1 MAMGLYNA
9 FVPPCTKGLAA
20 LGKIME
26 KAAAYCET
34 KKIPEGVLLNTRLTP
49 DMFSLAQQIGVA
61 TQQVHW
67 GCALLAGLERPTLP
81 AVEPTFADVKK
92 RIDDAIA
99 YAKTFKPE
107 QIDGQE
113 ERDVKLV
120 FPGRTLE
127 FKGEGFL
134 LNFTLPNFYF
144 HYTTAY
150 AILRQAGVPVGKM
163 DFLA

>member
-1 MAMGLYNA
+1 MAMGMYNA
-9 FVPPCTKGLAA
+9 FVPVCTKGLAA

-26 KAAAYCET
+26 KAQAHCEA
-34 KKIPEGVLLNTRLTP
+34 KKIPEGNLLNMRLTP

-81 AVEPTFADVKK
+81 TVEPTFADVKK

-113 ERDVKLV
+113 ERDVVGADGVAEVSVPKKILV
-120 FPGRTLE
+120 CLLRTACA
-127 FKGEGFL
+127 
-134 LNFTLPNFYF
+134 NRIIDRPARPTLYN
-144 HYTTAY
+144 AVSN
-150 AILRQAGVPVGKM
+150 AANASL
-163 DFLA
+163 